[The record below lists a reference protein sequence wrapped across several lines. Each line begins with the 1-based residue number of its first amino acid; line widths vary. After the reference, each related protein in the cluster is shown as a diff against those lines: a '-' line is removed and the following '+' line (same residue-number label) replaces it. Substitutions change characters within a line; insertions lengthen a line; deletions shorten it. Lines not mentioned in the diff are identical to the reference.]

1 MERVW
6 WWEKT
11 VEHLYVRRIL
21 SNTAFTLPLDGDVE
35 AGVGDLITADYV
47 GCTLIE
53 FKKDKTAINSEMDK
67 YPLEPAQREIAGR
80 HYAKAVNLLA
90 PKLFTMPGAQAHY
103 LIFGATKAPE
113 SGRPQLYLC
122 LRQYGDQTRVLG
134 NELLRS
140 DQLGG
145 VSAFDLIAYMEELS
159 KCRGKKVTD
168 LGGIVFA
175 SIGGETV
182 CSMTLVEFVAH
193 YELSLDQTRDQAHR
207 TSPAPQRQHEGP
219 SPGR

>member
-11 VEHLYVRRIL
+11 VEHMYVRRIL
-21 SNTAFTLPLDGDVE
+21 TNATFTLPLAGDVE
-35 AGVGDLITADYV
+35 AGVGDLITADHA

-53 FKKDKTAINSEMDK
+53 FKKDKTTISSEVDK
-67 YPLEPAQREIAGR
+67 YPLTLAQRNVAGR
-80 HYAKAVNLLA
+80 HYAKAINLLA
-90 PKLFTMPGAQAHY
+90 PKLLTMLGAQAHY
-103 LIFGATKAPE
+103 LIFGATTTPE

-122 LRQYGDQTRVLG
+122 LRQYGDQTSVPG

-168 LGGIVFA
+168 LGGMVFV
-175 SIGGETV
+175 SVGGETV
-182 CSMTLVEFVAH
+182 CSMTLTEFVEH
-193 YELSLDQTRDQAHR
+193 YEMSRGQTPEHTDR
-207 TSPAPQRQHEGP
+207 TPPAPERQREGP

>member
-11 VEHLYVRRIL
+11 VEHMYVRRIL
-21 SNTAFTLPLDGDVE
+21 SNATFTMPLAGDVE
-35 AGVGDLITADYV
+35 AGVGDLMTAGHV

-53 FKKDKTAINSEMDK
+53 FKKDKTTISSEVEK
-67 YPLEPAQREIAGR
+67 YPLTPAQREVAGR
-80 HYAKAVNLLA
+80 HYAKAINLLA
-90 PKLFTMPGAQAHY
+90 PKLFTMHGAQAHY
-103 LIFGATKAPE
+103 LIFGATTTPE

-122 LRQYGDQTRVLG
+122 LRQYGDQTPVLG

-168 LGGIVFA
+168 LGGMVFA
-175 SIGGETV
+175 SVGGETV
-182 CSMTLVEFVAH
+182 CSMTLTEFVEH
-193 YELSLDQTRDQAHR
+193 YEMARGQTPEHTHR
-207 TSPAPQRQHEGP
+207 TPPVPERKHEGP
-219 SPGR
+219 SFGR

>member
-11 VEHLYVRRIL
+11 VEHMYVRRIL
-21 SNTAFTLPLDGDVE
+21 SNATFTMPLGGDVE
-35 AGVGDLITADYV
+35 AGVGDLITADHV

-53 FKKDKTAINSEMDK
+53 FKKDKTTISSEVQK
-67 YPLEPAQREIAGR
+67 YPLTPAQREVAGR
-80 HYAKAVNLLA
+80 HYAKAINLLA

-103 LIFGATKAPE
+103 LIFGAPTMPE

-122 LRQYGDQTRVLG
+122 LRQYGDQTPVLG
-134 NELLRS
+134 NELFRS

-145 VSAFDLIAYMEELS
+145 VSAFNLIAYMEELS

-168 LGGIVFA
+168 LGEIVFA
-175 SIGGETV
+175 SVGGETV
-182 CSMTLVEFVAH
+182 CSMTLTEFVEH
-193 YELSLDQTRDQAHR
+193 YEMARRQAPEHTHR
-207 TSPAPQRQHEGP
+207 TPFVPERKHEGP
-219 SPGR
+219 SFGR